1 MTLSGCSVEMLLDLV
16 EIKMLFMAE
25 DAPHEQRTIAR
36 LSKCRQELIT
46 IARENGGVGPVPLS
60 LSD

>member
-1 MTLSGCSVEMLLDLV
+1 MTLSGSSVEMLLDLV
-16 EIKMLFMAE
+16 EIKMLFIAE

-36 LSKCRQELIT
+36 LSKCRQELIAIT
-46 IARENGGVGPVPLS
+46 REIGGVGPAPLS